1 LELSSISSFPT
12 CQKAF
17 QLTPIL
23 MVIQN
28 LTIPYIFLI
37 PTFTI
42 SCLGFCNGLQSFS
55 LPLLWPPL
63 VYSQCKQPKWVYLR
77 MLYHVTLLFAMFQWF
92 LSVSESM
99 SLLWYMSYKELKP
112 LWDLLFTAPYLSSLT
127 PSPVHDF
134 SMLTSLEFVFV
145 VPSA

>member
-112 LWDLLFTAPYLSSLT
+112 LWDLLFTRSIP
-127 PSPVHDF
+127 
-134 SMLTSLEFVFV
+134 
-145 VPSA
+145 